1 MKTNKI
7 NLENLLFY
15 VSYFLFMLYAF
26 FGTIAIFRE
35 PLKQLTNVSMAIIL
49 FVLIFQLR
57 KYKMKELIKMLLLLL
72 VSFIFVVASKNYLF
86 LKLSLIVL
94 ISKNISFDKKIS
106 FDVKLRVI
114 FLLVMVA
121 FYNLGIAEDTIAY
134 YNDRIRHSIGFS
146 NPNVLGLHTFI
157 LCLELLYLN
166 KNKLSILKII
176 LYTSIMLF
184 SHHFSGSRTAL
195 YLYFVS
201 LVLFYIYKLKPQF
214 FSKGVVKKLISY
226 SPIITTIII
235 AVSYLLYSNNYSIGL
250 IIDKITSVRLLNIN
264 YFVHNY
270 KLSLFG
276 SDISIAN
283 KSCDTAVVY
292 MLYAFGYL
300 GCFIY
305 IYGFQRLL
313 KVLYKKNLIGIVIII
328 FIFMLYGIS
337 EKLWL
342 FPDCNLLITSVG
354 FLIYEYKGELDN
366 GKQFD

>member
-72 VSFIFVVASKNYLF
+72 VSFIFVVVSKNYLF

-121 FYNLGIAEDTIAY
+121 FYNY
-134 YNDRIRHSIGFS
+134 SIRHSIGFS

-195 YLYFVS
+195 YLYFIS
-201 LVLFYIYKLKPQF
+201 LILFYIYKLKPQF

-250 IIDKITSVRLLNIN
+250 IIDKITSGRLLNIN

-305 IYGFQRLL
+305 IYSFQRLL

-342 FPDCNLLITSVG
+342 FADCNLLITSVG

>member
-1 MKTNKI
+1 MKTSKI
-7 NLENLLFY
+7 NLENVLFY

-26 FGTIAIFRE
+26 FGTITIFRE

-49 FVLIFQLR
+49 FALIFQLR
-57 KYKMKELIKMLLLLL
+57 KYKMKELIKILLLLL
-72 VSFIFVVASKNYLF
+72 VSFIFIVVSKNYLF
-86 LKLSLIVL
+86 LKLLLIIL

-114 FLLVMVA
+114 FLLVMIT
-121 FYNLGIAEDTIAY
+121 FYNVGIAEDNTAY
-134 YNDRIRHSIGFS
+134 YNDSIRHSIGFS

-166 KNKLSILKII
+166 KNKLSIRKII
-176 LYTSIMLF
+176 FYTLIMLF
-184 SHHFSGSRTAL
+184 SNHFSGSRTAL
-195 YLYFVS
+195 YLYFIS
-201 LVLFYIYKLKPQF
+201 LILFYIYSLKPQF
-214 FSKGVVKKLISY
+214 FSRGIVKKLISY
-226 SPIITTIII
+226 SPIITAIII
-235 AVSYLLYSNNYSIGL
+235 IVSYLLYSNNYSVGL
-250 IIDKITSVRLLNIN
+250 LIDKITSGRLLNID
-264 YFVHNY
+264 YFAHNY

-305 IYGFQRLL
+305 IYGFQKLL

-342 FPDCNLLITSVG
+342 FVDCNLLITSVS
-354 FLIYEYKGELDN
+354 FLIYEYKGETGN
-366 GKQFD
+366 EKKFN